1 MSEEKVTIKI
11 AMKALGVSEK
21 TIYRYLNNGLLTR
34 IKEGH
39 RTYIPSSEVRSLKQK
54 QTESMSGH
62 FSDNKKVVSGHIS
75 VGKESMSGQVSLSAD
90 EYKKLI
96 KENEELKQ
104 KNLLLLEYKL
114 GADQVKKELEET
126 KQKLQEADAE
136 IARLKKPLLRRIVE
150 QMIKK

>member
-1 MSEEKVTIKI
+1 MSEEKVTIKT

-21 TIYRYLNNGLLTR
+21 TVYRYLNNGLLTR

-39 RTYIPSSEVRSLKQK
+39 RTYILSSEIRSLRQK
-54 QTESMSGH
+54 QTLSMSMSGH
-62 FSDNKKVVSGHIS
+62 TS
-75 VGKESMSGQVSLSAD
+75 VNKESMSGQVSLSQD

-114 GADQVKKELEET
+114 TGDQTKKELEET
-126 KQKLQEADAE
+126 KQKLQEAETE
-136 IARLKKPLLRRIVE
+136 IARLKKPLFKRIVE
-150 QMIKK
+150 QVIKK